1 MKVLHL
7 SDLHLSAKHHHDEEI
22 VLKAAIEAI
31 EARREEK
38 GAFDL
43 VIFSGDLVHRGGDE
57 NVFQTAKSTFINRIL
72 DAAGVTESQ
81 LVICPGNHDI
91 DREVVRKVG
100 YIEAGL
106 LKTLTNR
113 SDINKFVD
121 DHWSQPI
128 SAVPMPFERLSAFY
142 RDVWSVNSDS
152 CISTNL
158 FLKAHILNTND
169 GDVGVA
175 CFNTAWRCTGE
186 AGDVDK
192 GNLIL
197 GERVVDHAIELLRST
212 RIKIGV
218 FHHPLHWL
226 NESDQVAVE
235 SRLQAE
241 FDLLACG
248 HIHRPGPELRKT
260 TMGDAILSQ
269 AGCLYGHREWFNG
282 YSIVETD
289 SGDTATVRLYEYS
302 DHRRKFLP
310 ATRVAEEGAVKY
322 PFSTAACS
330 SANTLSAVLR
340 KARPNIR
347 RLANDQIALAGT
359 GEQARDIDE
368 HFVCPPLGKLSQAI
382 PAAQVVGTPE
392 TDRENLLSI
401 LKGKQNITI
410 VGRSELGK
418 TTIAH
423 YMAVKISEGLGDQA
437 RLPLIG
443 KFSEIDSK
451 DGSLWR
457 LFRSYAN
464 EVSDGST
471 TKAFVEGNPI
481 FAIVDDVDLF
491 DETRVKALGS
501 LITNHDNVRWCLFVR
516 AFAGSETFSKASD
529 HAFPNTEQYVIGE
542 LRRGAI
548 RALSDTYFVSKDE
561 QDRRYQSLMEQ
572 LQRIGLP
579 RSGYVVSL
587 ILWALK
593 NRSQGELLNEAVL
606 LQNLIDHILGRM
618 DYTGALRREFDF
630 TMKSLVLQNLA
641 FHFKTNGEV
650 QSKNEIVAFVI
661 ALLKRKGLRYDAAEI
676 VRAFIKC
683 GVLYEVSETL
693 SFRYRRFQDFFLA
706 GYLRDNPADIE
717 DICKG
722 ERWLDFTKELDI
734 YTARFRH
741 EEQFLTFGQKIIE
754 GIKRPEPPLTIEE
767 VEDYLSKGQN
777 LDFTQAQLRK
787 MRKQPMTAEKIDE
800 LMDKADQRI
809 AEKREKEGSEK
820 AKTGLE
826 VRSNRI
832 IKFSMAVEMYSEF
845 IRNLEFVDKEV
856 KTAHLE
862 HCLSCWETILRG
874 FLSGLKEVIDDFVH
888 DLENGG
894 QGSSK
899 AVVARVN
906 KKAGNFAP
914 ERLAQLFR
922 FIEGSLKHL
931 MPTVVAEIAYQNL
944 GSEKL
949 VDFIDEQ
956 IRSEK
961 MSAIRKLLCCFILLE
976 VEAPLAI
983 SRISEFYGSEETPR
997 WVTAVITQRLYS
1009 YYQQRPLAGKMRTNF
1024 EDLVVKLE
1032 MRLAGESRPRA
1043 RGTYLSALKKK
1054 AFKEPKS

>member
-7 SDLHLSAKHHHDEEI
+7 SDLHLSAKHQHDEEI

-31 EARREEK
+31 EARRDEA
-38 GAFDL
+38 GAFDV
-43 VIFSGDLVHRGGDE
+43 VIFSGDLVNRGGDE
-57 NVFQTAKSTFINRIL
+57 NVFQTATSTFIKRFLN
-72 DAAGVTESQ
+72 AAGASESQ
-81 LVICPGNHDI
+81 FVICPGNHDI
-91 DREVVRKVG
+91 DRDVVRRVG

-113 SDINKFVD
+113 SEINKFVD
-121 DHWSQPI
+121 DHWSHPI
-128 SAVPMPFERLSAFY
+128 SSAPPPFARLSGFY
-142 RDVWSVNSDS
+142 RDVWAAASDS

-158 FLKAHILNTND
+158 FLKAYIIKQSD
-169 GDVGVA
+169 GDIGIA

-186 AGDVDK
+186 ADDVDK

-197 GERVVDHAIELLRST
+197 GERVVDHAIELLRSA

-218 FHHPLHWL
+218 FHHPLYWL
-226 NESDQVAVE
+226 NEADQVAVE
-235 SRLQAE
+235 GRLQAA

-269 AGCLYGHREWFNG
+269 AGCLYGSREWFNG

-289 SGDTATVRLYEYS
+289 SSDTAIVRLYEFS
-302 DHRRKFLP
+302 DQRRKFLP
-310 ATRVAEEGAVKY
+310 ATRVVDEGIVRY
-322 PFSTAACS
+322 PFSS
-330 SANTLSAVLR
+330 SGGTSTNTLSTILR

-347 RLANDQIALAGT
+347 RLANDQIALAGIA
-359 GEQARDIDE
+359 EQSRDIDE
-368 HFVCPPLGKLSQAI
+368 HFVCPPLNRLSQAI
-382 PAAQVVGTPE
+382 PTSQVNDSPE
-392 TDRENLLSI
+392 NDRENLLGI
-401 LKGKQNITI
+401 LKSKENVTI

-418 TTIAH
+418 TTVAH
-423 YMAVKISEGLGDQA
+423 YIAVKVSEGFGDQA
-437 RLPLIG
+437 RFPLIG
-443 KFSEIDSK
+443 KFAEFDSK

-464 EVSDGST
+464 EVSDGAAT
-471 TKAFVEGNPI
+471 RAFVETNPV

-491 DETRVKALGS
+491 DEPRVKALGL
-501 LITNHDNVRWCLFVR
+501 LITKHKNVRWCIFVR
-516 AFAGSETFSKASD
+516 AAAGTESLSTASGN
-529 HAFPNTEQYVIGE
+529 AFPNTEQYVIGE

-641 FHFKTNGEV
+641 FHFKTTNEV
-650 QSKNEIVAFVI
+650 QSKNDVVEFVI
-661 ALLKRKGLRYDAAEI
+661 GLLKRKGLRYDAAEI

-693 SFRYRRFQDFFLA
+693 SFRYRRFQDFFFA
-706 GYLRDNPADIE
+706 GYLRDNPADIQ

-722 ERWLDFTKELDI
+722 ERWLEYTKELDI

-741 EEQFLTFGQKIIE
+741 EKQFLAFGRQIIE
-754 GIKRPEPPLTIEE
+754 GINRPEPPLSVEQL
-767 VEDYLSKGQN
+767 EDYLSEGQN
-777 LDFTQAQLRK
+777 LDFTQAQLSK
-787 MRKQPMTAEKIDE
+787 MRKERMTAEKIDE

-809 AEKREKEGSEK
+809 AEKREKEARDK
-820 AKTGLE
+820 AKTGIE
-826 VRSNRI
+826 IRSNRV

-862 HCLSCWETILRG
+862 HCLTCWETILRG
-874 FLSGLKEVIDDFVH
+874 FLSGLKEAIDDLIH
-888 DLENGG
+888 DIHNGG
-894 QGSSK
+894 E
-899 AVVARVN
+899 VAAKVN
-906 KKAGNFAP
+906 KKGGTLSP
-914 ERLAQLFR
+914 EKLSQLFR
-922 FIEGSLKHL
+922 FIEGTIKHV
-931 MPTVVAEIAYQNL
+931 MPTIVAEIAYQNL

-961 MSAIRKLLCCFILLE
+961 TSAIRTLLCSFMLLE
-976 VEAPLAI
+976 IDSSLAI
-983 SRISEFYGSEETPR
+983 TRISEFYGSEDTPR
-997 WVTAVITQRLYS
+997 WVTAVITERLYS
-1009 YYQQRPLAGKMRTNF
+1009 YYRQRPLAGATRKKF
-1024 EDLVVKLE
+1024 EELVVTLE
-1032 MRLAGESRPRA
+1032 MRLAGESRPRV
-1043 RGTYLSALKKK
+1043 RGNYLSALKKK

>member
-7 SDLHLSAKHHHDEEI
+7 SDLHLSTKHQHDEEI

-31 EARREEK
+31 EARRDEA

-43 VIFSGDLVHRGGDE
+43 VIFSGDLVNRGGDE
-57 NVFQTAKSTFINRIL
+57 HVFQTARSTFIKRFL
-72 DAAGVTESQ
+72 EAASVSESQ
-81 LVICPGNHDI
+81 FVICPGNHDI
-91 DREVVRKVG
+91 DRDVVRKVG
-100 YIEAGL
+100 YVETGL

-113 SDINKFVD
+113 SDINKFID

-128 SAVPMPFERLSAFY
+128 SSVPMPFARLSGFY
-142 RDVWSVNSDS
+142 GDVWSVGSDS
-152 CISTNL
+152 CTSTNL
-158 FLKAHILNTND
+158 FLKTYTIKQSD
-169 GDVGVA
+169 GDIGVA

-197 GERVVDHAIELLRST
+197 GERVVDHAIDLLRSA

-218 FHHPLHWL
+218 FHHPLYWL
-226 NESDQVAVE
+226 NESDQAAVE
-235 SRLQAE
+235 ARLQAE

-248 HIHRPGPELRKT
+248 HIHRAGPELRKT

-289 SGDTATVRLYEYS
+289 GSDTAIVRLYEYS
-302 DHRRKFLP
+302 DQRRKFLP
-310 ATRVAEEGAVKY
+310 ATRVVDDGIVKY
-322 PFSTAACS
+322 AFSSVGGS
-330 SANTLSAVLR
+330 STNTLSAILR

-347 RLANDQIALAGT
+347 RLANDQISLAGT

-368 HFVCPPLGKLSQAI
+368 HFVCPPLSKLSQAI
-382 PAAQVVGTPE
+382 PAAQANSTADN
-392 TDRENLLSI
+392 DRENLLGI
-401 LKGKQNITI
+401 LKSKENITI

-423 YMAVKISEGLGDQA
+423 YMSVKISEGFGDQA

-443 KFSEIDSK
+443 KLAELDAK

-457 LFRSYAN
+457 LVRSYAN

-471 TKAFVEGNPI
+471 TKAFVEDNPI
-481 FAIVDDVDLF
+481 FAIIDDVDLF
-491 DETRVKALGS
+491 DESRTKALGL
-501 LITNHDNVRWCLFVR
+501 LIAKHKNVRWCLFVR
-516 AFAGSETFSKASD
+516 AFAGSESFAKASD
-529 HAFPNTEQYVIGE
+529 NAFPNTEQYVIQE

-630 TMKSLVLQNLA
+630 TMKSLVLQHLA
-641 FHFKTNGEV
+641 FRFKTTNEV
-650 QSKNEIVAFVI
+650 QSKNDVVEFVI
-661 ALLKRKGLRYDAAEI
+661 GLLKRKGLRYDAAEI

-693 SFRYRRFQDFFLA
+693 SFRYRRFQDFFMA

-717 DICKG
+717 DICKE

-741 EEQFLTFGQKIIE
+741 EEQFLKFGQRIIE
-754 GIKRPEPPLTIEE
+754 SIHRPEPALSIDQ
-767 VEDYLSKGQN
+767 VEDYLSEGQN
-777 LDFTQAQLRK
+777 LDFTQAQLSK
-787 MRKQPMTAEKIDE
+787 MRKEPMTAEKIDE

-809 AEKREKEGSEK
+809 AEKQEKEASEK
-820 AKTGLE
+820 AQTGIDI
-826 VRSNRI
+826 RSNRI

-888 DLENGG
+888 DLQNGG
-894 QGSSK
+894 EGSSK
-899 AVVARVN
+899 AVVAKVK
-906 KKAGNFAP
+906 KKASTITP

-922 FIEGSLKHL
+922 FIEGSIKHI

-956 IRSEK
+956 ICSK
-961 MSAIRKLLCCFILLE
+961 KTSAIRKMLCCFILLE
-976 VEAPLAI
+976 IDATLAI
-983 SRISEFYGSEETPR
+983 SRISEFYGSEDTPR
-997 WVTAVITQRLYS
+997 WMTAVITQRLYS
-1009 YYQQRPLAGKMRTNF
+1009 YYQQRPLTGTTRANF
-1024 EDLVVKLE
+1024 ENLVVKLE

-1043 RGTYLSALKKK
+1043 RGNFLSALKKK
-1054 AFKEPKS
+1054 AFKELKT